1 MSTTAR
7 TGFSDLSDLSA
18 PRPTTGPRR
27 HHATTTQACIALASV
42 LAGAIHL
49 AVAPE
54 HLEEWWLYGAFFV
67 VTGLFQLAYA
77 TPVLRRPAPLVA
89 LTGII
94 VNLGI
99 VLIWVV
105 SRTAGLPITPPDGGA
120 AHEGGHV
127 AGPLPLEGAHPV
139 EPGHG
144 VEAVGAVD
152 LVATG
157 AELLVVCL
165 LVTLL
170 PPRMRRVTVNLMLV
184 TGVGLWALRL
194 SGVLA

>member
-1 MSTTAR
+1 MSTTA
-7 TGFSDLSDLSA
+7 
-18 PRPTTGPRR
+18 PTELTAEQPTPVRRR
-27 HHATTTQACIALASV
+27 HLLTTTEGCIALASV

-77 TPVLRRPAPLVA
+77 APVLRRPTPLVV
-89 LTGII
+89 LTGIL
-94 VNLGI
+94 VNLAI

-105 SRTAGLPITPPDGGA
+105 SRTTGLPITPPEDGAG
-120 AHEGGHV
+120 HEEGHV
-127 AGPLPLEGAHPV
+127 AGPIPLEGAHPV

-157 AELLVVCL
+157 AELLVICL

-170 PPRMRRVTVNLMLV
+170 PAPVRRVAVNLMLV
-184 TGVGLWALRL
+184 AGVGLWALRL
-194 SGVLA
+194 SGVLG

>member
-1 MSTTAR
+1 MSTTTR
-7 TGFSDLSDLSA
+7 PDL
-18 PRPTTGPRR
+18 T
-27 HHATTTQACIALASV
+27 ATTPARDGRRVTPSATAGCIALASV

-77 TPVLRRPAPLVA
+77 TPVLRRPTPLVV
-89 LTGII
+89 LTGIV

-99 VLIWVV
+99 VLTWVV
-105 SRTAGLPITPPDGGA
+105 SRTAGLPITPPAGGA
-120 AHEGGHV
+120 AHEGGHSV
-127 AGPLPLEGAHPV
+127 DGPIPLEGA
-139 EPGHG
+139 HG
-144 VEAVGAVD
+144 VEAVGPAD

-170 PPRMRRVTVNLMLV
+170 PPRQRAGSVNLLLV
-184 TGVGLWALRL
+184 TGVILWALRF
-194 SGVLA
+194 SGALG

>member
-1 MSTTAR
+1 MTTTAR
-7 TGFSDLSDLSA
+7 TDLTDEQPA
-18 PRPTTGPRR
+18 PAPRR
-27 HHATTTQACIALASV
+27 HLATRAQVCIALASV

-54 HLEEWWLYGAFFV
+54 HFEEWWVYGAFFV

-77 TPVLRRPAPLVA
+77 TTVLRRPTPLVA
-89 LTGII
+89 LTGIL

-99 VLIWVV
+99 VLTWVV
-105 SRTAGLPITPPDGGA
+105 SRTTGLPITPPEGGA
-120 AHEGGHV
+120 GHGEGHAV
-127 AGPLPLEGAHPV
+127 AGPIPLEGAHPV

-144 VEAVGAVD
+144 VEAVGAAD

-170 PPRMRRVTVNLMLV
+170 PAPMRRVTVNLMLAA
-184 TGVGLWALRL
+184 GVGLWAMRL
-194 SGVLA
+194 SGVLG

>member
-1 MSTTAR
+1 MTTTAR
-7 TGFSDLSDLSA
+7 TDLPTEQPA
-18 PRPTTGPRR
+18 PAQRR
-27 HHATTTQACIALASV
+27 HHATWTQGGIALASV

-54 HLEEWWLYGAFFV
+54 HVEEWWLYGAFFV
-67 VTGLFQLAYA
+67 VIGLFQLAYA
-77 TPVLRRPAPLVA
+77 TTVLRWPTPFGA
-89 LTGII
+89 LTGIL

-99 VLIWVV
+99 VLTWVA
-105 SRTAGLPITPPDGGA
+105 SRTTGLPITPPEGGA
-120 AHEGGHV
+120 GHGEGPGV
-127 AGPLPLEGAHPV
+127 AGPIPLEGAHPV

-144 VEAVGAVD
+144 VDAVGAVD

-170 PPRMRRVTVNLMLV
+170 PPTMRRVTVNLMLV
-184 TGVGLWALRL
+184 GGVGLWALRL
-194 SGVLA
+194 SGASG

>member
-1 MSTTAR
+1 M
-7 TGFSDLSDLSA
+7 
-18 PRPTTGPRR
+18 
-27 HHATTTQACIALASV
+27 TTTTRTDPATPRHAPAARRQLATITQGSVALASV

-54 HLEEWWLYGAFFV
+54 HFAEWWVYGTFFV

-77 TPVLRRPAPLVA
+77 TTVLRRPTPIVA
-89 LTGII
+89 LTGIV
-94 VNLGI
+94 VNLVII
-99 VLIWVV
+99 VTWVV
-105 SRTAGLPITPPDGGA
+105 SRTTGLPITPPGGA
-120 AHEGGHV
+120 GEHGGEQAV
-127 AGPLPLEGAHPV
+127 AGPIPLEGAHPV
-139 EPGHG
+139 EAGHG
-144 VEAVGAVD
+144 VEAVGALD

-170 PPRMRRVTVNLMLV
+170 PPPLRRVTVNLLLL

-194 SGVLA
+194 SGVLG

>member
-7 TGFSDLSDLSA
+7 TDLSDLSA
-18 PRPTTGPRR
+18 PRPAVARR
-27 HHATTTQACIALASV
+27 RHATTTQGCIALASV

-54 HLEEWWLYGAFFV
+54 HFEEWWLYGAFFA
-67 VTGLFQLAYA
+67 VTGLFQLGYA
-77 TPVLRRPAPLVA
+77 TTVLRRPTPLVA
-89 LTGII
+89 LTGIL

-99 VLIWVV
+99 VLIWVA
-105 SRTAGLPITPPDGGA
+105 SRTSGLPISPPEDGA
-120 AHEGGHV
+120 AHEGGGV
-127 AGPLPLEGAHPV
+127 AGPIPLEGAHPV
-139 EPGHG
+139 EAGHG

-170 PPRMRRVTVNLMLV
+170 PLPMRRVTVNVLLL
-184 TGVGLWALRL
+184 TGVSLWALRL
-194 SGVLA
+194 SGVLG

>member
-1 MSTTAR
+1 MTTTAR
-7 TGFSDLSDLSA
+7 TDLTAEQPA
-18 PRPTTGPRR
+18 PARR
-27 HHATTTQACIALASV
+27 RQLATRTQVCIALASV

-54 HLEEWWLYGAFFV
+54 HFEEWWVYGAFFV

-77 TPVLRRPAPLVA
+77 TTVLRRPTPLVA
-89 LTGII
+89 LTGIL

-99 VLIWVV
+99 VLTWVV
-105 SRTAGLPITPPDGGA
+105 SRTTGLPITPPEGGA
-120 AHEGGHV
+120 GHGEGHAV
-127 AGPLPLEGAHPV
+127 AGPIPLEGAHPV

-144 VEAVGAVD
+144 VEAVGAAD

-170 PPRMRRVTVNLMLV
+170 PAPMRRVTVNLMLAA
-184 TGVGLWALRL
+184 GVGLWAMRL
-194 SGVLA
+194 SGVLG

>member
-7 TGFSDLSDLSA
+7 TDLSA
-18 PRPTTGPRR
+18 PRSAAPRR
-27 HHATTTQACIALASV
+27 HLATTTQGCIAFASV

-54 HLEEWWLYGAFFV
+54 HFEEWWLYGVFFV

-77 TPVLRRPAPLVA
+77 TPVLRRATPLVA
-89 LTGII
+89 LTGIV

-99 VLIWVV
+99 VLIWVA
-105 SRTAGLPITPPDGGA
+105 SRTTGLPITPPEDGA

-127 AGPLPLEGAHPV
+127 AGPIPLEGAHPV
-139 EPGHG
+139 VAGHG
-144 VEAVGAVD
+144 VEAVGAAD

-170 PPRMRRVTVNLMLV
+170 PPAVRRVTVNLLLV
-184 TGVGLWALRL
+184 AGLGVWALRL
-194 SGVLA
+194 SGVLG

>member
-7 TGFSDLSDLSA
+7 TDPA
-18 PRPTTGPRR
+18 AQQPTAVARR
-27 HHATTTQACIALASV
+27 QLATTTQGCIALASV

-54 HLEEWWLYGAFFV
+54 HLEEWWLYGTFFV
-67 VTGLFQLAYA
+67 VTGLFQLGYA
-77 TPVLRRPAPLVA
+77 ATVLRWPTPLVA
-89 LTGII
+89 LTGIA

-99 VLIWVV
+99 VLIWVM
-105 SRTAGLPITPPDGGA
+105 SRTTGLPITPPEGAEHGGEHA
-120 AHEGGHV
+120 I
-127 AGPLPLEGAHPV
+127 AGPLPLEGARPV
-139 EPGHG
+139 DPDHG
-144 VEAVGAVD
+144 IEAVGAAD

-170 PPRMRRVTVNLMLV
+170 PPPVRRVTVNLMLV
-184 TGVGLWALRL
+184 AGVGLWALRL
-194 SGVLA
+194 SGVLG

>member
-7 TGFSDLSDLSA
+7 TDHSDLSGLSA
-18 PRPTTGPRR
+18 PRRAAPGRR
-27 HHATTTQACIALASV
+27 LATITQGFIAVASV

-54 HLEEWWLYGAFFV
+54 HFEEWWLYGAFFV
-67 VTGLFQLAYA
+67 GTGLFQLAYA
-77 TPVLRRPAPLVA
+77 TPVLRRPTPLVV
-89 LTGII
+89 LTGIL

-99 VLIWVV
+99 VLLWVL
-105 SRTAGLPITPPDGGA
+105 SRTAGLPLPPPEDGAG
-120 AHEGGHV
+120 HEGGHV
-127 AGPLPLEGAHPV
+127 AGPIALEGAHPV
-139 EPGHG
+139 EAVHG
-144 VEAVGAVD
+144 VEAVGAAD

-194 SGVLA
+194 SGVLG

>member
-1 MSTTAR
+1 MTTTTR
-7 TGFSDLSDLSA
+7 TDLA
-18 PRPTTGPRR
+18 TPRPASPARR
-27 HHATTTQACIALASV
+27 RLVTTTQGCVALASV

-54 HLEEWWLYGAFFV
+54 HLAEWWLYGAFFV

-77 TPVLRRPAPLVA
+77 TPVLRRPTPLVA
-89 LTGII
+89 LTGIL

-99 VLIWVV
+99 ILTWVV
-105 SRTAGLPITPPDGGA
+105 SRTTGLPITPPGDGA
-120 AHEGGHV
+120 EHGGEQAV

-144 VEAVGAVD
+144 VEAVGALD

-170 PPRMRRVTVNLMLV
+170 PLPMRRVTVNLMLL

-194 SGVLA
+194 SGVLG